1 MGRLIIDGNRI
12 YELDEACLRRKK
24 QSGEQGQHEAA
35 VSADDARS
43 GRHTTAQ
50 TQLEQ

>member
-24 QSGEQGQHEAA
+24 QSDEQGQHKAA
-35 VSADDARS
+35 ESADDARS
-43 GRHTTAQ
+43 GRHSTAQ
-50 TQLEQ
+50 TQFVQ